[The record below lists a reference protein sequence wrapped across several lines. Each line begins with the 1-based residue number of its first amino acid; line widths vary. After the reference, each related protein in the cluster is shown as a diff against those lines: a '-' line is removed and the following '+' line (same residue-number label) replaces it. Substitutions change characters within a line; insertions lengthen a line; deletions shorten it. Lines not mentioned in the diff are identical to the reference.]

1 MRTDALDYELPE
13 GLIATQAAEPRD
25 SARLMVCDRVT
36 GAVRHSRVSE
46 LPGLGVLRAGD
57 VMVVNRSK
65 VFRAYLEGVRRGTG
79 GRVTGLF
86 LGDEGGGEAGG
97 MNPPAKQGEVSW
109 VGWRVMLRSGGRL
122 VAGDVVEL
130 GGVALVLEEGLG
142 GGAWRVRVEGDEGVV
157 RGPGAAV
164 LERVGGVPLPPYIR
178 QARRKR
184 GEAEEVAGDGE
195 RYNTVYAEGGGVDHP
210 AEAGWPEARMGS
222 VAAPTA
228 GLHFTPGLLEAL
240 AGLGVERAEV
250 TLHVGTGTFL
260 PVKSEALEEH
270 PMHSEPITVP
280 SEALATLRRVRAGGG
295 KVLAVGTT
303 SVRTL
308 ESLPAE
314 WASLER
320 DYSAETGLFIRPDA
334 GFEFRFTDML
344 LTNFHL
350 PKSTLLALVAA
361 LPGVG
366 VERLLGW
373 YREAVAEGY
382 RFYSYGD
389 AMLVV

>member
-13 GLIATQAAEPRD
+13 GLIATQPAEPRD
-25 SARLMVCDRVT
+25 SARLMVCDRAT
-36 GAVRHSRVSE
+36 GSVRHTRVSE

-57 VMVVNRSK
+57 VMVVNRSR
-65 VFRAYLEGVRRGTG
+65 VVRAYLEGVRRGTG

-86 LGDEGGGEAGG
+86 LADAGDGR
-97 MNPPAKQGEVSW
+97 
-109 VGWRVMLRSGGRL
+109 WRVMLKSGGRL
-122 VAGDVVEL
+122 VEGDAVEL
-130 GGVALVLEEGLG
+130 DDAALVLEEALG
-142 GGAWRVRVEGDEGVV
+142 GGAWTVRVEGDAELVGL
-157 RGPGAAV
+157 PAAAA

-184 GEAEEVAGDGE
+184 GEVEEVAGDAE
-195 RYNTVYAEGGGVDHP
+195 RYNTVYAEGGGLGNADPRSETVGF
-210 AEAGWPEARMGS
+210 EGGGS

-228 GLHFTPGLLEAL
+228 GLHFTPGLLERID
-240 AGLGVERAEV
+240 GLGVERAEV

-260 PVKSEALEEH
+260 PVKSESLKEH
-270 PMHSEPITVP
+270 PMHTEPITVP
-280 SEALATLRRVRAGGG
+280 GATLATLRRVRGQGGR
-295 KVLAVGTT
+295 VLAVGTT

-314 WASLER
+314 WASMEG
-320 DYSAETGLFIRPDA
+320 DYSAETGLFIRPDE
-334 GFEFRFTDML
+334 GFAFRFTDML

-373 YREAVAEGY
+373 YGEAVSEGY

-389 AMLVV
+389 AMLIV

>member
-25 SARLMVCDRVT
+25 SARLMVCDRAT

-46 LPGLGVLRAGD
+46 LPGLGVLGAGD
-57 VMVVNRSK
+57 VMVVNRSR
-65 VFRAYLEGVRRGTG
+65 VVRAFLDGVRRGTG

-86 LGDEGGGEAGG
+86 LEDEGAG
-97 MNPPAKQGEVSW
+97 V
-109 VGWRVMLRSGGRL
+109 WRVMLKSGGRL
-122 VAGDVVEL
+122 KAGDAVML
-130 GGVALVLEEGLG
+130 DGAALVLEEGLG
-142 GGAWRVRVEGDEGVV
+142 GGTWRVRVEGEAGLVEG
-157 RGPGAAV
+157 PAAGV
-164 LERVGGVPLPPYIR
+164 LVRVGGVPLPPYIR

-184 GEAEEVAGDGE
+184 GEVEEVVNDGE
-195 RYNTVYAEGGGVDHP
+195 RYNTVF
-210 AEAGWPEARMGS
+210 AGEDGGS

-228 GLHFTPGLLEAL
+228 GLHFTPGLLDAI
-240 AGLGVERAEV
+240 AGLGVQRAEV

-270 PMHSEPITVP
+270 PMHTEPITVP
-280 SEALATLRRVRAGGG
+280 GATLEVLRRVRERGG

-308 ESLPAE
+308 ESLPTDWTA
-314 WASLER
+314 LEG
-320 DYSAETGLFIRPDA
+320 DYSAETGLFIRPGE